1 MKWVEFMHSYAFVL
15 KHRSRKSNKVADA
28 LSRRSSLLSTMTMEV
43 TRLEGMKD
51 LYEFGLD
58 FVESWKACKD
68 PWRCNKTPYLDYFIQ
83 EGFLFKNHQLCI
95 PRGSMRDNLIREL
108 HNGWLSGHF
117 GMDKTKEL
125 LEEHYY

>member
-1 MKWVEFMHSYAFVL
+1 MVPKEFVIYIDHQALRYLENQSRLNQRHMKWVEFMHSYTFVL

-28 LSRRSSLLSTMTMEV
+28 LSRRSYLLSTMTMEV

-58 FVESWKACKD
+58 FAESWKACKD

-83 EGFLFKNHQLCI
+83 EGFLFKNH
-95 PRGSMRDNLIREL
+95 
-108 HNGWLSGHF
+108 
-117 GMDKTKEL
+117 
-125 LEEHYY
+125 